1 MESKG
6 VSPDVYSMNSVLHAC
21 ACSNSLDKGR
31 DVHNYIRKDNMTL
44 RFPVSNGLMDM
55 YAKCGSMEKA
65 YLVFSQI
72 PVKDIVS
79 WNTMIGACGSLAALE
94 IGRGIH
100 GRILRNGYS
109 SELHVANA
117 LIDMYVKCGSL
128 VHARLLFDMIPEKDL
143 ITWTVMIAGYG
154 MHGFG
159 NEAIAT
165 FQMMRIADLLAR
177 TGNLLKAHSFIETMP
192 IKPDATIWGALFC
205 GCRIHHDVELAEK
218 VAEHVFELEPDNT
231 GYYVLLA
238 NI

>member
-1 MESKG
+1 MKLLKVFAEMQKESR
-6 VSPDVYSMNSVLHAC
+6 PDGTTMACVL
-21 ACSNSLDKGR
+21 
-31 DVHNYIRKDNMTL
+31 
-44 RFPVSNGLMDM
+44 P
-55 YAKCGSMEKA
+55 
-65 YLVFSQI
+65 
-72 PVKDIVS
+72 
-79 WNTMIGACGSLAALE
+79 ACGSLAALE

-165 FQMMRIADLLAR
+165 FQMMRIAGIKPDAITFPSIFMLAVILDYSIRDLLAR